1 MVCLEQ
7 PFIGL
12 SFFTIGSETKY
23 TNQQNRGGR
32 VGLTAGGFS
41 VLTKSSSLLGKMR
54 RRLTGWVVG
63 GEVRGGV

>member
-23 TNQQNRGGR
+23 TNQQSRDGR
-32 VGLTAGGFS
+32 VRPTRMFS
-41 VLTKSSSLLGKMR
+41 EVPSSEEDEEESDHDLEWCG
-54 RRLTGWVVG
+54 VVV
-63 GEVRGGV
+63 EVRGGV

>member
-23 TNQQNRGGR
+23 TNQQSRDGR
-32 VGLTAGGFS
+32 L
-41 VLTKSSSLLGKMR
+41 R
-54 RRLTGWVVG
+54 PTGWFSEVQSGQEDDHESGLEWFGVVQSV
-63 GEVRGGV
+63 EVRGGV

>member
-23 TNQQNRGGR
+23 TNQQSRDGR
-32 VGLTAGGFS
+32 VGLTTGGFS
-41 VLTKSSSLLGKMR
+41 LLPKRSSLVREDDVK
-54 RRLTGWVVG
+54 TAW
-63 GEVRGGV
+63 EVM

>member
-23 TNQQNRGGR
+23 TNQQSRDGR
-32 VGLTAGGFS
+32 L
-41 VLTKSSSLLGKMR
+41 
-54 RRLTGWVVG
+54 RLTGWFSDVQSGQEDDHGSCLELSGVVQSV
-63 GEVRGGV
+63 EVRGGV

>member
-23 TNQQNRGGR
+23 TNQQSRDD
-32 VGLTAGGFS
+32 
-41 VLTKSSSLLGKMR
+41 
-54 RRLTGWVVG
+54 RLRPTGWFS
-63 GEVRGGV
+63 EVQSGQEDDHESDLE